1 MCLCG
6 CLTCVPLIIAEHG
19 VAFDS
24 RATLT
29 ARRLA
34 EASRMTG
41 DHRRQAGKQKSSWE
55 KIRRGTTSTRA
66 IVKERNGLDN
76 FFPSIFF
83 FLYKL
88 TLQNFEL
95 PTLRSLGLCL
105 ALTKEACF
113 SFRLVLESPIYLNSV
128 TSAWRSLVLSTAG
141 SARFTCC
148 RCTHYE
154 NKNIVKCTNMHYS
167 FFINVWNSYI
177 TVKCLCRLY

>member
-1 MCLCG
+1 MPIVCLCG
-6 CLTCVPLIIAEHG
+6 CLTCVPLIIAEHE

-41 DHRRQAGKQKSSWE
+41 DQRRQAGKQKSSWE

-83 FLYKL
+83 FFLWKL

-95 PTLRSLGLCL
+95 PTLRSVGLCL

-128 TSAWRSLVLSTAG
+128 TPAWCSLVLSSAG
-141 SARFTCC
+141 SAWFTCC

-154 NKNIVKCTNMHYS
+154 EKKQ
-167 FFINVWNSYI
+167 
-177 TVKCLCRLY
+177 L